1 MIRVIRY
8 INCLRKKPGMSDAEF
23 RKYWCN
29 DRFNEL
35 VGQVAALSSA
45 VRHAKNLALRV
56 QATERLIQDRGI
68 GEPYD
73 GLIEYWWQD
82 ASQLMDKYQSPEVA
96 ALLQD
101 MSAYQAQFI
110 DLSRSTAF
118 FTEDDG

>member
-1 MIRVIRY
+1 VIRY
-8 INCLRKKPGMSDAEF
+8 INCFRKKPGMSDEEF

-29 DRFNEL
+29 DSFNKL
-35 VGQVAALSSA
+35 VTEVAALSNA

-56 QATERLIQDRGI
+56 QATEQLIQDRGI

-82 ASQLMDKYQSPEVA
+82 ASQLMEKYQSPEAA
-96 ALLQD
+96 ALLKE
-101 MSAYQAQFI
+101 MSEYQAQFI

-118 FTEDDG
+118 FTEDDS